1 VAEPVFR
8 FLSRAYPFPAHRCER
23 FAMTR
28 QLVQYELESGGSIL
42 VSSETGAVGSAPV
55 TRGLRD
61 VEGEIVE
68 RASETFESA
77 LAQVEPAAQ
86 SLVARFRDLPHGP
99 QSITIEFGVSLHAKV
114 GAIIAETSGDANF
127 KVSLTW
133 HHDAQPS

>member
-1 VAEPVFR
+1 MP
-8 FLSRAYPFPAHRCER
+8 
-23 FAMTR
+23 R
-28 QLVQYELESGGSIL
+28 QLVQYELESGGTII
-42 VSSETGAVGSAPV
+42 VSSESDTLSPAPV

-61 VEGEIVE
+61 VEDEIVD
-68 RASETFESA
+68 RASQSFESA

-86 SLVARFRDLPHGP
+86 SLVARFRDLPRGP
-99 QSITIEFGVSLHAKV
+99 QTITIEFGVSLHAKV

>member
-1 VAEPVFR
+1 
-8 FLSRAYPFPAHRCER
+8 
-23 FAMTR
+23 MTR
-28 QLVQYELESGGSIL
+28 QLVQYELESGGTIV
-42 VSSETGAVGSAPV
+42 VSSESESLAGAPV

-68 RASETFESA
+68 RASESFESA

-99 QSITIEFGVSLHAKV
+99 QTITVEFGVTLHAKM

-133 HHDAQPS
+133 HHDAQPSSRNA

>member
-1 VAEPVFR
+1 
-8 FLSRAYPFPAHRCER
+8 
-23 FAMTR
+23 MTR
-28 QLVQYELESGGSIL
+28 QLVQYELESGGTIL
-42 VSSETGAVGSAPV
+42 VSSEPEGFADAPV

-61 VEGEIVE
+61 GQGEIVE
-68 RASETFESA
+68 RASQSFESA

-99 QSITIEFGVSLHAKV
+99 QTITVEFGVSLHAKA